1 VISEPEV
8 SVMELTPE
16 DKIIIWASDGLWEF
30 MSNQEV
36 RPRTPTD
43 EDGHSLFLAGIASH
57 GAKSLPL
64 RGVFGR

>member
-16 DKIIIWASDGLWEF
+16 DKIVIWASDGLWEF

-36 RPRTPTD
+36 RACDMQR
-43 EDGHSLFLAGIASH
+43 SVASI
-57 GAKSLPL
+57 
-64 RGVFGR
+64 GRMPE